1 MIDIKYC
8 REARAGSR
16 LYVKIDPLGLVP
28 FSEMAEED
36 AGLILEF
43 PEFSNICTD
52 FKGRAPNL
60 KI

>member
-16 LYVKIDPLGLVP
+16 LYVKIDPLGLAP

-36 AGLILEF
+36 VGLILEF
-43 PEFSNICTD
+43 PSFRIFAQT
-52 FKGRAPNL
+52 L
-60 KI
+60 KVEHPI